1 MDLSP
6 RLKKIVEMVPK
17 CEVLADIGTDHG
29 YVLIELIHAGKIT
42 KGVASDNKKKPLE
55 KAKKNAEFE
64 GVSGGMDFRLGEGLR
79 TLLADEANGAVV
91 AGMGGILT
99 RDILESSLDV
109 VKKMDFLL
117 LQPAQNPE
125 MLRKYLYEGP
135 FDILNEEMI
144 KEDRRFYEY
153 ILVRYNEDPLTRR
166 KNIGE
171 YQIGECLLE
180 KRSELLNEFL
190 ESKIWETEGILRKMD
205 LSSENA
211 RFRKEK
217 LENIIKEFKE
227 IEKWRNKY

>member
-29 YVLIELIHAGKIT
+29 YVLIKLIQAGKIT
-42 KGVASDNKKKPLE
+42 KGIASDNKDKPLE
-55 KAKKNAEFE
+55 KAKKNGETE
-64 GVSGGMDFRLGEGLR
+64 GVSGKIDFRLGEGLR
-79 TLLADEANGAVV
+79 TLLVGEANGAVL

-99 RDILESSLDV
+99 RDILENSLDV
-109 VKKMDFLL
+109 VKEMDFLL

-135 FDILNEEMI
+135 FDILDEEI
-144 KEDRRFYEY
+144 LKEERRFYEY
-153 ILVRYNEDPLTRR
+153 ILVRYNEDPLKKR

-171 YQIGECLLE
+171 HQIGECLLE
-180 KRSELLNEFL
+180 HKSELLNEFI
-190 ESKIWETEGILRKMD
+190 ESKIKEAEGILGKMD

-211 RFRKEK
+211 RLRKEK
-217 LENIIKEFKE
+217 LENIILEFKG
-227 IEKWRNKY
+227 IEKWRNK

>member
-17 CEVLADIGTDHG
+17 CEILADIGTDHG

-42 KGVASDNKKKPLE
+42 KGIASDNKKKPLE
-55 KAKKNAEFE
+55 KAKKNAEAE

-79 TLLADEANGAVV
+79 TLLAGEANGAVV

-99 RDILESSLDV
+99 RDILVSSLDV
-109 VKKMDFLL
+109 IKKMDFLL

-135 FDILNEEMI
+135 FDILDEEI
-144 KEDRRFYEY
+144 LKEDRRFYEY
-153 ILVRYNEDPLTRR
+153 ILVRYNENPLAKR

-171 YQIGECLLE
+171 YQVGECLLE
-180 KRSELLNEFL
+180 KGSELLNEFL

-217 LENIIKEFKE
+217 LENIIKEFKG
-227 IEKWRNKY
+227 IEKWRNK

>member
-17 CEVLADIGTDHG
+17 CKVLADIGTDHG
-29 YVLIELIHAGKIT
+29 YVLIELIHARKIT
-42 KGVASDNKKKPLE
+42 KGIASDNKKNPLE
-55 KAKKNAEFE
+55 KAKKNGDTE
-64 GVSGGMDFRLGEGLR
+64 GVSGNIDFRLGEGLH
-79 TLLADEANGAVV
+79 TLIAGEANGAVL

-99 RDILESSLDV
+99 RDILENSLDV
-109 VKKMDFLL
+109 VKEMDFLL

-125 MLRKYLYEGP
+125 MLRKYIYEGP
-135 FDILNEEMI
+135 YEILNEEII

-153 ILVRYNEDPLTRR
+153 ILVRYNENPIKKR
-166 KNIGE
+166 KNIGD

-180 KRSELLNEFL
+180 HKSELLIEFL
-190 ESKIWETEGILRKMD
+190 ENKIMETEAILQKMD

-217 LENIIKEFKE
+217 LENIIKEFKG
-227 IEKWRNKY
+227 IEKWRNK

>member
-17 CEVLADIGTDHG
+17 CEILADIGTDHG
-29 YVLIELIHAGKIT
+29 YVLIELIHAGKIN
-42 KGVASDNKKKPLE
+42 KGIASDNKKKPLE
-55 KAKKNAEFE
+55 KAKKNAEAE

-79 TLLADEANGAVV
+79 TLLAGEANGAVV

-99 RDILESSLDV
+99 RDILVSSLDV
-109 VKKMDFLL
+109 IKKMDFLL

-135 FDILNEEMI
+135 FDILDEEI
-144 KEDRRFYEY
+144 LKEDRRFYEY
-153 ILVRYNEDPLTRR
+153 ILVRYNENPLAKR

-171 YQIGECLLE
+171 YQVGECLLE
-180 KRSELLNEFL
+180 KGSELLNEFL

-217 LENIIKEFKE
+217 LENIIKEFKG
-227 IEKWRNKY
+227 IEKWRNK

>member
-42 KGVASDNKKKPLE
+42 KGIASDNKKKPLE
-55 KAKKNAEFE
+55 KAKKNAELE

-79 TLLADEANGAVV
+79 TLLEGEANGAVV

-135 FDILNEEMI
+135 YDILNEEI
-144 KEDRRFYEY
+144 IREDRRFYEY
-153 ILVRYNEDPLTRR
+153 ILVRYNENPLMRR

-171 YQIGECLLE
+171 YQIGECLLDLE
-180 KRSELLNEFL
+180 SELLNEFL

-217 LENIIKEFKE
+217 LENIIIEFKE

>member
-42 KGVASDNKKKPLE
+42 KGIASDNKKKPLE
-55 KAKKNAEFE
+55 KAKKNAELE

-79 TLLADEANGAVV
+79 TLLEGEANGAVV

-135 FDILNEEMI
+135 FDILSEEII

-153 ILVRYNEDPLTRR
+153 ILVRYNENPLMRR

-171 YQIGECLLE
+171 YQIGECLLDQS
-180 KRSELLNEFL
+180 SELLNEFL

-217 LENIIKEFKE
+217 LENIIIEFKE

>member
-17 CEVLADIGTDHG
+17 CEILADIGTDHG

-42 KGVASDNKKKPLE
+42 KGIASDNKKKPLE
-55 KAKKNAEFE
+55 KAKKNAEAE

-79 TLLADEANGAVV
+79 TLMAGEANGAVV

-99 RDILESSLDV
+99 RDILVSSLDV
-109 VKKMDFLL
+109 IKKMDFLL

-135 FDILNEEMI
+135 FDILDEEI
-144 KEDRRFYEY
+144 LKEDRRFYEY
-153 ILVRYNEDPLTRR
+153 ILVRYNENPLTKR

-171 YQIGECLLE
+171 YQVGECLLE
-180 KRSELLNEFL
+180 KGSELLNEFL

-217 LENIIKEFKE
+217 LENIIKEFKG
-227 IEKWRNKY
+227 IEKWRNK

>member
-42 KGVASDNKKKPLE
+42 KGIASDNKKKPLE
-55 KAKKNAEFE
+55 KAKKNAELE

-79 TLLADEANGAVV
+79 TLLEGEANGAVV

-99 RDILESSLDV
+99 RDILESSLEV

-135 FDILNEEMI
+135 FDILSEEII

-153 ILVRYNEDPLTRR
+153 ILVRYNENPLMRR

-171 YQIGECLLE
+171 YQIGECLLDLE
-180 KRSELLNEFL
+180 SELLNEFL

-217 LENIIKEFKE
+217 LENIIIEFKE

>member
-17 CEVLADIGTDHG
+17 CKVLADIGTDHG
-29 YVLIELIHAGKIT
+29 YVLIELIHARKIT
-42 KGVASDNKKKPLE
+42 KGIASDNKKNPLE
-55 KAKKNAEFE
+55 KTKKNGETE
-64 GVSGGMDFRLGEGLR
+64 GVSGNIDFRLGEGLR
-79 TLLADEANGAVV
+79 TLLAGEANGAVL

-99 RDILESSLDV
+99 RDILENSLDV
-109 VKKMDFLL
+109 VKEMDFLL

-125 MLRKYLYEGP
+125 MLRKYIYEGP
-135 FDILNEEMI
+135 YEILNEEII

-153 ILVRYNEDPLTRR
+153 ILVRYNENPLKKR
-166 KNIGE
+166 KNIGD

-180 KRSELLNEFL
+180 RKSDLLDEFL
-190 ESKIWETEGILRKMD
+190 ENKIMETEAILQKMD

-217 LENIIKEFKE
+217 LENIIIEFKG
-227 IEKWRNKY
+227 IEKWRNK